1 VSTLPDD
8 EGTTLSDAEDLGD
21 LQTFGYVQSLRRTL
35 GPYGSFAI
43 AFSMISITTAIFF
56 LLPSLFGTAGAAG
69 VWLWIPCAAGVFLIV
84 LVYSHL
90 AARIPI
96 TGFAYQWNSRLI
108 NPHYGWFT
116 GYTAVLAFMAGTAA
130 TAVALATVFASDVWK
145 SPTHGDIVLFATAA
159 MVAAA
164 LINIISIRAVSAVNN
179 TGVFFEITGSV
190 GAAALL
196 FFGAI
201 FFFHHDAGFSILVST
216 QRTSG
221 GALWYGFVLAALL
234 PLYCFIGWE
243 GAADLA
249 EETNDPRAV
258 TPFAMIRAN
267 YVSVAASLFMIVG
280 FLIAIPHGI
289 GNLLGQ
295 PKNPLV
301 YIFQSHFGAVAAGV
315 LQVVVFLAIFSCVL
329 ANMVVATRLT
339 FAMSRD
345 KMLPGSTALGSVNT
359 TTRTPIGAIIL
370 VAVVGI
376 GINLLSAGIAANV
389 VSICS
394 VAYYFI
400 YALTVGGAIY
410 AYMKRKMPDA
420 SPGHFSLGRWFLPIA
435 GVAFA
440 YAATV
445 IVIAL
450 APHEGHTAAI
460 YLFGAEVAGTLWY
473 LLYLRPRITNRTAG
487 VLRREV
493 VELEHSA
500 QAPSPLG

>member
-1 VSTLPDD
+1 MPDD

-410 AYMKRKMPDA
+410 AYGKRTMPDA

-440 YAATV
+440 YAAAV

-460 YLFGAEVAGTLWY
+460 YLLGAEVAGTLWY
-473 LLYLRPRITNRTAG
+473 LLYLRRRISNRTAG

>member
-1 VSTLPDD
+1 LTNPEVQ
-8 EGTTLSDAEDLGD
+8 LSDVADAGD
-21 LQTFGYVQSLRRTL
+21 LNEFGYRQSLRRTL

-84 LVYSHL
+84 LVYAHL

-116 GYTAVLAFMAGTAA
+116 GYTALLAFMAGTAA
-130 TAVALATVFASDVWK
+130 TAVALASVFASDIWK
-145 SPTHGDIVLFATAA
+145 SPTHGDIVLFAALA
-159 MVAAA
+159 MVAAG
-164 LINIISIRAVSAVNN
+164 LINIISIKAVSAVNN
-179 TGVFFEITGSV
+179 TGVFFEISGSI

-201 FFFHHDAGFSILVST
+201 FFFHHGAGFHVLVST

-249 EETNDPRAV
+249 EETNDPRSV

-280 FLIAIPHGI
+280 FLIAIPHGMTA
-289 GNLLGQ
+289 LLGQ

-301 YIFQSHFGAVAAGV
+301 YIFQSHFGAVAAAI

-339 FAMSRD
+339 FALSRD
-345 KMLPGSTALGSVNT
+345 KMLPGSGLLGRVNAR
-359 TTRTPIGAIIL
+359 TRTPVGSIVL
-370 VAVVGI
+370 VAAVGI

-400 YALTVGGAIY
+400 YLLTVGGACY
-410 AYMKRKMPDA
+410 AHRKGTIPAGRGGD
-420 SPGHFSLGRWFLPIA
+420 FSLGRWFVPVAGIA
-435 GVAFA
+435 LL
-440 YAATV
+440 YTAAV

-450 APHEGHTAAI
+450 TPHEGHTAAM
-460 YLFGAEVAGTLWY
+460 YLLGAEIAGLLWY
-473 LLYLRPRITNRTAG
+473 LLYLRPRIESQEAG
-487 VLRREV
+487 VLRKEAV
-493 VELEHSA
+493 QLEPA
-500 QAPSPLG
+500 ATTTL